1 MMRRGFGLIQ
11 VLFFMVLMATILT
24 ITMRYATLSAK
35 QSADLYE
42 REAAELFMQSSI
54 ELAILG
60 LQGHDKNATGCMH
73 SVRIVSDDRRFVA
86 DINLTDYFLLG
97 SETCDRKT
105 PIVTEESNGMVVM
118 DIVVESN
125 ATHPK
130 NSRPVRLTR
139 RTLQRI

>member
-1 MMRRGFGLIQ
+1 MMRHGFGLIQ
-11 VLFFMVLMATILT
+11 VLFFMILMATILT

-42 REAAELFMQSSI
+42 HEAAELFMQSSI

-60 LQGHDKNATGCMH
+60 LQGHDKSGGCMH
-73 SVRIVSDDRRFVA
+73 SVRIVSDDRRFIA